1 MMRTVLK
8 HTYIIIIYFTFM
20 ITVQNKKQKQ
30 MPKHKQHIK
39 IEQQQKEK

>member
-1 MMRTVLK
+1 
-8 HTYIIIIYFTFM
+8 M

-39 IEQQQKEK
+39 IELQQHKEK